1 MALKPTIYKI
11 DLQIVD
17 FNRNLY
23 PSVKLTLALHPSELP
38 ERMMVRLLA
47 YALNYHEDLEFCKG
61 LSAADEA
68 DLWQVAPTQEIME
81 WIEVGQV
88 SPDRLRKA
96 VSRAANIKLYA
107 YGSESEIWWQR
118 FSDDFAR
125 LSKVEIYRFKY
136 EEVKVLIPWVDR
148 SIDLSVTISGNDL
161 MLNSGDNHHTLS
173 VSQYL

>member
-1 MALKPTIYKI
+1 MALKPTIYKV

-17 FNRNLY
+17 LNRNVY

-107 YGSESEIWWQR
+107 TEASQKYGGNVFRKTLLGCQKLR
-118 FSDDFAR
+118 FT
-125 LSKVEIYRFKY
+125 
-136 EEVKVLIPWVDR
+136 
-148 SIDLSVTISGNDL
+148 DLSMRRL
-161 MLNSGDNHHTLS
+161 K
-173 VSQYL
+173 YLFRGLIVR

>member
-1 MALKPTIYKI
+1 MALKPTIYKV

-17 FNRNLY
+17 LNRDLY

-68 DLWQVAPTQEIME
+68 DLWQRAPTQEIKE

-96 VSRAANIKLYA
+96 VSRAAAIKLYA
-107 YGSESEIWWQR
+107 YGSETDVWWQR
-118 FSDDFAR
+118 FSEEFGR
-125 LSKVEIYRFKY
+125 LAKVEVYRFQY
-136 EEVKVLIPWVDR
+136 SDVKPLVEWVDR
-148 SIDLSVTISGNDL
+148 SISVSVTISGDDL
-161 MLNSGDNHHTLS
+161 MLNSGEKNHSLA
-173 VSQYL
+173 VSRLG